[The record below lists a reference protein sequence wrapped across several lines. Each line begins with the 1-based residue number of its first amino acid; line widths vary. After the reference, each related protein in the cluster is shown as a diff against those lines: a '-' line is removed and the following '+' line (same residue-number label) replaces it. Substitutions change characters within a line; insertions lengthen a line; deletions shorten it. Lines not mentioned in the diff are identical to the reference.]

1 MSKSLYYTILNTK
14 TFNNLISNLCV
25 TLKCKSECKIF
36 VSNPS
41 PFSLEKVIMAPMHIP
56 LPTTFIAG
64 LCPPSNIYKKYSAS
78 KVLSFIRLRS
88 WGAAYSVVS
97 VRES

>member
-1 MSKSLYYTILNTK
+1 
-14 TFNNLISNLCV
+14 
-25 TLKCKSECKIF
+25 
-36 VSNPS
+36 
-41 PFSLEKVIMAPMHIP
+41 MAPMHIP